1 MEELLAIVIIVILL
15 MKYSKS
21 IKNSAQAA
29 DYASY
34 AWSEQIKVN
43 AIKDVGK
50 IQITEEEVDQ
60 ANKVMDAVNKFKL

>member
-1 MEELLAIVIIVILL
+1 MVELIVLVIVVVAIL
-15 MKYSKS
+15 KYSKS

-50 IQITEEEVDQ
+50 IQITDEEVDQ
-60 ANKVMDAVNKFKL
+60 ANKVMESVSKFKL